1 MQSESNRSNEEKISL
16 KNVFKGFKE
25 WLVFIIGNRK
35 KIVYGSLIFLVITLS
50 YNYLKSPL
58 YYANTSFVLENETT
72 ASLGGLSSLASMS
85 GINTSSLMS
94 AGGSNLFQI
103 DNIQELYRSSNM
115 LRQTLLEKVIIGG
128 ESQILIEYF
137 AKIQKL
143 EKKWGKDKVY
153 IKDFYKDK
161 NLYTRAQD
169 SVLKEAIMLIKKEF
183 LIVEK
188 PNRNTSILNVG
199 FKHKDEIFTKFFNE
213 VLVDKVNRFYYK
225 TKTKKTALNLK
236 VLQVQTDSVKRLL
249 DMSFLTLA
257 EIDQN
262 IPNLNP
268 LIKTARVPYQKAM
281 ANLQANQAI
290 YLEVVKQ
297 LELAKVT
304 HRNKTPLIQ
313 IIDKPSFPLE
323 NNRLKFL
330 NVLIIG
336 IFGGVILIV
345 FLLSLQRI
353 LSQALEE

>member
-1 MQSESNRSNEEKISL
+1 MQSESNMPKEEKISL
-16 KNVFKGFKE
+16 KNVFQGFKE
-25 WLVFIIGNRK
+25 WLVFIMDQRK
-35 KIVYGSLIFLVITLS
+35 KIVYGTLITLILPLS
-50 YNYLKSPL
+50 YNYLKSPVF
-58 YYANTSFVLENETT
+58 YANTSFVLENDAS

-94 AGGSNLFQI
+94 ASNLFQI
-103 DNIQELYRSSNM
+103 DNIQELYRSNNM
-115 LRQTLLEKVIIGG
+115 LKQALLEEVTINGK
-128 ESQILIEYF
+128 SQKLIDYF
-137 AKIQKL
+137 AVAQNL
-143 EKKWGKDKVY
+143 EKKWIKEKVY

-161 NLYTRAQD
+161 KLYSRAQD
-169 SVLKEAIMLIKKEF
+169 SVLKEAIKLIEKDF
-183 LIVEK
+183 LIVTK

-199 FKHKDEIFTKFFNE
+199 FKHKDEVFAKIFNE
-213 VLVDKVNRFYYK
+213 VLVNKVNSFYYK
-225 TKTKKTALNLK
+225 TQTKKTAFNLN

-249 DMSFLTLA
+249 DMSFLALA

-268 LIKTARVPYQKAM
+268 LVKTAKVPYQKAM

-323 NNRLKFL
+323 NNRWTFL
-330 NVLIIG
+330 DILILG
-336 IFGGVILIV
+336 IFGGGALIV
-345 FLLSLQRI
+345 LLLSLQRI
-353 LSQALEE
+353 IRQALED